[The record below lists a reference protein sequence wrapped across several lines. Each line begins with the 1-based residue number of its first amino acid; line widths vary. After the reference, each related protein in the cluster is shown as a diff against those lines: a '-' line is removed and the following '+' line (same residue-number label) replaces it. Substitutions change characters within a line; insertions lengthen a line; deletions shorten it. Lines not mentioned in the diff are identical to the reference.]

1 MGLGGIVADGLDG
14 RVRVDVFVC
23 MKVGRWWRGILYK
36 VNSNS
41 PFRLNMD
48 VMEQP
53 FYIVQ
58 VGINN

>member
-14 RVRVDVFVC
+14 KVRVGVFVC
-23 MKVGRWWRGILYK
+23 MREVRWWRGILYK

-48 VMEQP
+48 VME
-53 FYIVQ
+53 
-58 VGINN
+58 

>member
-1 MGLGGIVADGLDG
+1 MGLGEIVADGLDG
-14 RVRVDVFVC
+14 KVRVVVFVC
-23 MKVGRWWRGILYK
+23 MKEVRSWRGILYK